1 MSVSVASGSTE
12 VGEVW
17 SLSSRSDRGTSVW
30 SVSNL
35 TSAEWPST
43 ASCSA
48 AFLSAADA
56 VWFGQQLPAQ
66 ASFAAGPGGPV
77 CSFPLQHS
85 PPSCNP
91 VVLKDRGHW
100 TSSMGRT
107 WEPVKNVNS
116 WASPQTYCLWQCG
129 PGILALTRL
138 PGDSDAHYNLGIC
151 ATSRQP
157 TVSPLRLKL
166 TEAESVVCNLTLT
179 ESQSLLSCYL

>member
-1 MSVSVASGSTE
+1 MIRRVASYSRLTPCSRRHVSMSAASRSAE
-12 VGEVW
+12 TAVLW
-17 SLSSRSDRGTSVW
+17 SLSSRSDRGTNVQ

-35 TSAEWPST
+35 TSAEQPST

-48 AFLSAADA
+48 AFPSAADA
-56 VWFGQQLPAQ
+56 AWFGQQLPAQ

-77 CSFPLQHS
+77 CSFPLQRS

-91 VVLKDRGHW
+91 VVLKDGVHW

-138 PGDSDAHYNLGIC
+138 PGDSDA
-151 ATSRQP
+151 R
-157 TVSPLRLKL
+157 
-166 TEAESVVCNLTLT
+166 
-179 ESQSLLSCYL
+179 

>member
-12 VGEVW
+12 VGEAW

-107 WEPVKNVNS
+107 WEPVKSVNS

-138 PGDSDAHYNLGIC
+138 PGDSDA
-151 ATSRQP
+151 R
-157 TVSPLRLKL
+157 
-166 TEAESVVCNLTLT
+166 
-179 ESQSLLSCYL
+179 